1 MSRFNDVGTSKV
13 ENKIVA
19 CIEEFLSSIQGISE
33 ISSKLMESKLS
44 HTVGNMMNEILFGIH
59 YDENDKNWIKIQK
72 LREAGIKEIQVATP
86 VNFLPWLRH
95 LVPRFKN
102 TLNWMIQGK
111 IETHEEYKRI
121 INEHSKEN
129 EECIVGFFY
138 KEKEK
143 LERNKSPDREHYSE
157 EQLCHLVADLFGAG
171 LGSEF
176 V

>member
-33 ISSKLMESKLS
+33 ISSKLMDSKLS

-95 LVPRFKN
+95 LG
-102 TLNWMIQGK
+102 GK
-111 IETHEEYKRI
+111 YLVFVSSRSVKMRG
-121 INEHSKEN
+121 SSAFSV
-129 EECIVGFFY
+129 CIFLRKMCLFF
-138 KEKEK
+138 
-143 LERNKSPDREHYSE
+143 N
-157 EQLCHLVADLFGAG
+157 F
-171 LGSEF
+171 
-176 V
+176 